1 MAARSSNYSISV
13 FRYIV
18 KSTGTGNA
26 WNCGAGHLDEDNMQI
41 ICVAHW
47 NAELVLPGWLMRWL
61 SDGNPA
67 TTSTPLLC
75 TLFTKFNFYYLRSE
89 PHKFAHS
96 MNGWVGELETNH
108 RSCHPLQAS
117 CNGPFL
123 LMPRC
128 MLKWLNKWPNL
139 QFGDEMTEVGEEE
152 KEKH

>member
-1 MAARSSNYSISV
+1 MRNLS
-13 FRYIV
+13 
-18 KSTGTGNA
+18 
-26 WNCGAGHLDEDNMQI
+26 CLAGWCDDCPMVILQ
-41 ICVAHW
+41 
-47 NAELVLPGWLMRWL
+47 LPQPL
-61 SDGNPA
+61 A
-67 TTSTPLLC
+67 FPLLC
-75 TLFTKFNFYYLRSE
+75 TLFTKFNLYYLRSE

-152 KEKH
+152 KEKQQEWWSVYSSSCFYLLIPRSLNRGWWWMVMKRRSGRKQPL